1 MRKKDRNGEN
11 VRKLKVI
18 HDYNQKMGG
27 VDKNNAMVGNYS
39 CIQKTYKLTTK
50 VFFTF
55 WKKLFLILSCCIER
69 VNGKKSLWN
78 TR

>member
-27 VDKNNAMVGNYS
+27 VDKNNAMVGNYR
-39 CIQKTYKLTTK
+39 CIQKTYKWTTK

-55 WKKLFLILSCCIER
+55 
-69 VNGKKSLWN
+69 
-78 TR
+78 